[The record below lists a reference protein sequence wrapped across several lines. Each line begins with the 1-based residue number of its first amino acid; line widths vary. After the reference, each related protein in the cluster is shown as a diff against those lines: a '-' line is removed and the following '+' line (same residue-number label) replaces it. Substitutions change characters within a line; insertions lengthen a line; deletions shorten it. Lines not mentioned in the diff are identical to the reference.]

1 MSFRELTIKK
11 AYNSDSDDILS
22 SFYIPTLSK
31 SIEYNRLAGFFTSNS
46 LAIAAK
52 GILGLIKNSGKINLI
67 TSPYLSKDDAEI
79 IKNSTDNPDTLANI
93 LNRQIKDVDEKFI
106 HNHLQALAFMLAN
119 GLLNIKIAIIFDNEN
134 NPLTINEIEQT
145 GIFHQKV
152 GILKDPFNNIIS
164 FSGSINETASAWR
177 TNIEEFK
184 VFRSWIPGENEYII
198 SDQDKFNNFWHDKG
212 KNLHVYDLPEA
223 VEKEILKF
231 SPRSFQELEKSFT
244 NTIKPQTKK
253 ISLYDYQLNAI
264 DSWIQNDYKGIFE
277 MATGTGKTYTALGC
291 LQKVLYDEK
300 KIITIISCPY
310 GHLLTQ
316 WIKELVK
323 FGIDHIKVVCDSS
336 NHNWADDLFG
346 SMINNYYLNKS
357 LIIFTT
363 HTTLSSPK
371 FREVINNFQNN
382 HFFLIADEVHS
393 LGAEINRNGL
403 IDKYSYRLALSA
415 TPKRWFDEKG
425 TEFLYT
431 YFDKVVYSFPLQDAI
446 NKINP
451 STNLTFLT
459 PYEYVPKFVS
469 LDGKE
474 LEEYIEVSQKISQT
488 IINNKGMSIFDDNDQ
503 LKFLLFKRA
512 NIIKNAKQKIS
523 VLSEVTEEIRSI
535 QGNLFGTLIYCSPQQ
550 IDDVINALNQQGVI
564 FNKITMEE
572 GTSAQDKYNN
582 ISERDFILQNFG
594 KGDYEV
600 LVAMKCLDEGVDIPQ
615 ARNAILLASSGN
627 PREYIQRIGR
637 VIRRSDLKSFAYIY
651 DVIVKPSLNILSED
665 IKKVELKI
673 YKKELERCKE
683 IASNARNNSS
693 AIRLLNDQIQQFY
706 EKL

>member
-1 MSFRELTIKK
+1 
-11 AYNSDSDDILS
+11 
-22 SFYIPTLSK
+22 
-31 SIEYNRLAGFFTSNS
+31 
-46 LAIAAK
+46 
-52 GILGLIKNSGKINLI
+52 
-67 TSPYLSKDDAEI
+67 
-79 IKNSTDNPDTLANI
+79 
-93 LNRQIKDVDEKFI
+93 
-106 HNHLQALAFMLAN
+106 
-119 GLLNIKIAIIFDNEN
+119 
-134 NPLTINEIEQT
+134 
-145 GIFHQKV
+145 
-152 GILKDPFNNIIS
+152 
-164 FSGSINETASAWR
+164 
-177 TNIEEFK
+177 
-184 VFRSWIPGENEYII
+184 
-198 SDQDKFNNFWHDKG
+198 
-212 KNLHVYDLPEA
+212 
-223 VEKEILKF
+223 
-231 SPRSFQELEKSFT
+231 
-244 NTIKPQTKK
+244 
-253 ISLYDYQLNAI
+253 
-264 DSWIQNDYKGIFE
+264 
-277 MATGTGKTYTALGC
+277 
-291 LQKVLYDEK
+291 
-300 KIITIISCPY
+300 
-310 GHLLTQ
+310 
-316 WIKELVK
+316 
-323 FGIDHIKVVCDSS
+323 
-336 NHNWADDLFG
+336 
-346 SMINNYYLNKS
+346 
-357 LIIFTT
+357 
-363 HTTLSSPK
+363 
-371 FREVINNFQNN
+371 
-382 HFFLIADEVHS
+382 
-393 LGAEINRNGL
+393 
-403 IDKYSYRLALSA
+403 LSA